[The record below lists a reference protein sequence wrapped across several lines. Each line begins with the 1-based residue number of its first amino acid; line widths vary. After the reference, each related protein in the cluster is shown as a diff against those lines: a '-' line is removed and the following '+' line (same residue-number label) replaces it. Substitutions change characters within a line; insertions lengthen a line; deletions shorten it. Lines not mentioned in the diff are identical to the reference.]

1 MQVGDVMK
9 PVKGLP
15 QHRMAGLQIVFSTS
29 ALVIHSTCYLKNP
42 LVEH

>member
-1 MQVGDVMK
+1 MQVGEGVMK
-9 PVKGLP
+9 PVKVLP
-15 QHRMAGLQIVFSTS
+15 QHRIGDTIFSTS